1 MLLTL
6 DYEVAMLLTLDV
18 NDTGGLAPSFNLP
31 YPNFAFNVGAN
42 LSQSREDTFNVNLT
56 YSMRELF
63 RWWQKDRDLGIC
75 PETDTNLA
83 GNLGLRRIVEAA
95 LDTPDM
101 IKTTD
106 VSVTGGEFS
115 GIVNFTLTK
124 SINSAGPTWTLT
136 HFVGPGNMASL
147 SRVNND
153 KLSFGFASGKR
164 AGTSFDSRIAYRP
177 DFSKANRAL
186 ERVILNNL
194 GTQLNGIR
202 NQTR

>member
-18 NDTGGLAPSFNLP
+18 NDTGGLSPSFNFP

-42 LSQSREDTFNVNLT
+42 LSQSREDTFNVALT

-63 RWWQKDRDLGIC
+63 RSWQKDKDLGLC

-106 VSVTGGEFS
+106 VSPTAGEFS
-115 GIVNFTLTK
+115 GIVNFTLTRN
-124 SINSAGPTWTLT
+124 INSAGPTWTLT
-136 HFVGPGNMASL
+136 NFVEPGNLASL

-153 KLSFGFASGKR
+153 KLSFGFATGKH
-164 AGTSFDSRIAYRP
+164 AGTPFDTRIAYRP
-177 DFSKANRAL
+177 DFAKANRAL

-194 GTQLNGIR
+194 GTQLNAIR
-202 NQTR
+202 NLTK